1 MKSYPHA
8 QSKLVSPSG
17 RDVAQRQRGLV
28 SAMFFLRCLMRTG
41 QRPAL
46 SVNSLMRSL
55 YKILPSRTIQTCLSL
70 RERCRAAT
78 ERACIDY
85 VLSPVC
91 LMRTDQRPALSVNSL
106 MRSLYKILP
115 SRTIQTCLSLWERCR
130 AATERACI
138 SYVLSPVCLMQTGQH
153 PALSVNSLMRS
164 LYEILPSRT
173 VQTCL
178 SLWERCRAATER
190 AYISYVL
197 SPAPDSNRSASC
209 PLSHL
214 LCKCQLSQRGEKFV
228 RTGCSHRLVFTQ
240 RAVLP
245 HGRA

>member
-46 SVNSLMRSL
+46 SVICFANASSPKGRAE
-55 YKILPSRTIQTCLSL
+55 KFVRTGCSHVQSELCT
-70 RERCRAAT
+70 AT
-78 ERACIDY
+78 
-85 VLSPVC
+85 
-91 LMRTDQRPALSVNSL
+91 Q
-106 MRSLYKILP
+106 
-115 SRTIQTCLSLWERCR
+115 
-130 AATERACI
+130 RACI
-138 SYVLSPVCLMQTGQH
+138 SYVLSPVCLMRTGQR
-153 PALSVNSLMRS
+153 PALSVICFANASSPKGRA
-164 LYEILPSRT
+164 EKFVRT
-173 VQTCL
+173 GCSHVQSELCTATQ
-178 SLWERCRAATER
+178 RAC
-190 AYISYVL
+190 ISYVL
-197 SPAPDSNRSASC
+197 SPVCLMRTGQRPALSVICFANASS
-209 PLSHL
+209 P
-214 LCKCQLSQRGEKFV
+214 KGRAEKFV